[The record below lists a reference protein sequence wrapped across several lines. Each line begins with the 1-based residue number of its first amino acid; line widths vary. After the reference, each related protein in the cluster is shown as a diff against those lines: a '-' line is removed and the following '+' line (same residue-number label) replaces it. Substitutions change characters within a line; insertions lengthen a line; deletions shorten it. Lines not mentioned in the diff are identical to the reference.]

1 MARYNVNALKQLSV
15 YLQGLSEGEK
25 QKVKTAIQK
34 YANDNNIDELRPAD
48 VEAGYYLNYKKYS
61 EKEYANYCASM
72 D

>member
-1 MARYNVNALKQLSV
+1 MKQLNI
-15 YLQGLSEGEK
+15 YLQGISEEEK

-34 YANDNNIDELRPAD
+34 YAKDNKIDELRPAD

-61 EKEYANYCASM
+61 EKEYANYCESM